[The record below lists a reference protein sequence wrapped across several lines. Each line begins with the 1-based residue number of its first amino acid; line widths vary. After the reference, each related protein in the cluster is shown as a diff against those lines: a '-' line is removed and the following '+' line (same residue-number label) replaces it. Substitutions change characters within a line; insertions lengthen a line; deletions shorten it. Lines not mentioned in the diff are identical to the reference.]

1 MTKQNTILFSMTAL
15 ALTLAALIVFQPL
28 QSTQTAFADQTQSIV
43 NQNQPLSKTSNGV
56 KVQLSVPPIVYANQ
70 LTQIKMKV
78 SDDKSNAP
86 LSHVDWAIVLTD
98 PFGNIVY
105 KTTTAHSHAGEMDFS
120 YAFWTAGTYTVSL
133 TTSSIGPKMM
143 GMDVP
148 PMARTH
154 TVLSGDLMMGFKKDP
169 ENDFGART
177 FDFSIDVQPEK
188 QAHTISGSQAGTSI
202 NVEMTTNTPRVVAG
216 QPVTLVFTVT
226 NGMDG
231 SMVTHPDM
239 QLTIKQGKYISSQSA
254 PPGGM
259 MAMNGAY
266 HGHTGVISVTTVFPL
281 AGHYIINSDVSS
293 LPVSNLIFGKAST
306 QFELHVYEPT
316 GNAVTNTALTSQSSP
331 APNTVN
337 ILGIESPFFTP
348 NSINLKAG
356 TTVAFV
362 NTDGNIHTVTSV
374 KAGSQ
379 NSDGIFDSNMIK
391 PGQTFTYTFSKAGTY
406 EYICTI
412 HPHMHGTVIV
422 S

>member
-1 MTKQNTILFSMTAL
+1 MTKQKTILFSITAL
-15 ALTLAALIVFQPL
+15 SLTLAVLIAFQPL
-28 QSTQTAFADQTQSIV
+28 QSTQTAFADQPSIV

-56 KVQLSVPPIVYANQ
+56 KLELSVPTTVYANQ
-70 LTQIKMKV
+70 LTEIKMKV
-78 SDDKSNAP
+78 SDDKSKAP
-86 LSHVDWAIVLTD
+86 LSHVDWAIDVKD
-98 PFGNIVY
+98 PLGYTIY
-105 KTTTAHSHAGEMDFS
+105 KTTTAHSHAGEMDFAYS
-120 YAFWTAGTYTVSL
+120 FWQAGTYTISL

-154 TVLSGDLMMGFKKDP
+154 SVLSGDVMMGFKKDP

-177 FDFSIDVQPEK
+177 FEFPIFVQQEK
-188 QAHTISGSQAGTSI
+188 QAHTINGSQPGTSI
-202 NVEMTTNTPRVVAG
+202 NVEMTENAPRVVAG

-226 NGMDG
+226 NGKDG

-239 QLTIKQGKYISSQSA
+239 QLAIKQGKYISSESA

-266 HGHTGVISVTTVFPL
+266 HGHMGVISVTTVFPL
-281 AGHYIINSDVSS
+281 SGHYIINADVNS
-293 LPVSNLIFGKAST
+293 LPVSNLNFGKAST

-316 GNAVTNTALTSQSSP
+316 ENVVSSTALASASTQV
-331 APNTVN
+331 PNTVN

-348 NSINLKAG
+348 NSINIKAG
-356 TTVAFV
+356 TTVTFV

-374 KAGSQ
+374 AGGTQ
-379 NSDGIFDSNMIK
+379 NPDGTFDSGLIK
-391 PGQTFTYTFSKAGTY
+391 PGQTFTYTFEKPGTY
-406 EYICTI
+406 NYICTI